1 MPEQSWAL
9 PAALSE
15 HPEKAA
21 VEKFLQRLFAEHGD
35 QIAFVV
41 LFGSVAKGTWTVR
54 SDVDVFVGLSVDDG
68 KRLIDRMAEFTAWEG
83 NIEVFPYARSEWEC
97 MVAQKHPL
105 LLAVLEDGIPIFD
118 NGAFASLREL
128 YREWRAQGLVTPT
141 PWGWQIR

>member
-1 MPEQSWAL
+1 MPELSWTL
-9 PAALSE
+9 PAALLE

-21 VEKFLQRLFAEHGD
+21 LEKFLRRLFAERGD

-41 LFGSVAKGTWTVR
+41 LFGSTAKGTWTVR

-68 KRLIDRMAEFTAWEG
+68 KRLIDRMAEFAAWEG
-83 NIEVFPYARSEWEC
+83 NIEVFPYARSEWER

-105 LLAVLEDGIPIFD
+105 LLAVLEDGVVLFD
-118 NGAFASLREL
+118 DGTFAALRRL
-128 YREWRAQGLVTPT
+128 YREWRDQGLVAPT